1 MKRNVSSNN
10 AAIEKND
17 TAMAITQPSEYKIGH
32 TTYIVVTKFNTC
44 GESLND
50 VLARLITKDIQKIA

>member
-1 MKRNVSSNN
+1 MRKNISSTNP
-10 AAIEKND
+10 AVEKTD